1 MVHFGGFR
9 EFVFITP
16 CHWRYF
22 AENPPCGSTTPGLSH
37 PCCTRG
43 RPVHALFAPTAR
55 PVRVRKC
62 AGPSYLYI
70 LFPRYLYLTAYG
82 CFGTG
87 TGPRLLRSR
96 WPVLT
101 LEERPWGSAA
111 TVGAVH
117 ALHVLQAAVAR
128 HHWPVVFEGHGV
140 LAALTMTLAKQP
152 TGPRAIGPQPA

>member
-22 AENPPCGSTTPGLSH
+22 AEI
-37 PCCTRG
+37 
-43 RPVHALFAPTAR
+43 RPVAAQHPGCPTPVAPGGDPYTRCLRLLRAQCVFENA
-55 PVRVRKC
+55 PVP
-62 AGPSYLYI
+62 GT

-117 ALHVLQAAVAR
+117 AFHVVRAAVAVAR

-152 TGPRAIGPQPA
+152 TGPRAR